1 MLGPWVHPATPVP
14 SSDHDVPS
22 SPSGHAKHAKQVYA
36 PPSVATPP
44 PSSPTVRDHP
54 FSLFAEALEHAAS
67 RQAAAER
74 APVHTGSP
82 VKRAAVPP
90 RRSVTVRADPD
101 VGIRQTPRGQ
111 VLQANYTHTL
121 VVGRAKVLDRAA
133 ASEISPTFM
142 GTQPAVCVPLPGTA
156 KHVSRIHALIRW
168 VPFTSPVDAPPQA
181 MSGTFVVR
189 IVGQNG
195 LIVNGERRRPGQV
208 LRLMPNE
215 TQLDFFGVRLRFVA
229 PAPTKAPVPRARAP
243 VSGVSPTKRAAPLP
257 PSSPVLRAA
266 SPGEDSAPE
275 SPTRAAPAVRTGRQA
290 DAGETVPRR
299 DEPVAVKV
307 PKPVPA
313 PRVAESEAAPTPAP
327 TAAPAP
333 IASAPAVSS
342 APSAPATPVASA
354 SPAPATPAPAD
365 REPLAA
371 SSQVNATPTERA
383 PKASAKDVS
392 AAPRAKSEK
401 RAETPKPEQA
411 SLGVVRGLVQRLAP
425 TYDLAGLLAGAI
437 VFHRTATISTSEA
450 VRSVLSSNPGMLRGE
465 AGVRASS
472 AAGDGDA
479 LVHGEAIAGWET
491 DARFQAQA
499 RRAWHEVLEQELQS
513 APMFGVIQRPGKDT
527 TGKPLECWYHYDKEN
542 DPDVERA
549 QNLGA
554 FVKPMRN
561 VVRSQKPI
569 FWKKSEYSRATSGS
583 STNPQDDLLPYSPR
597 NYYSSDTDDGE
608 RRKRSATPSAKR
620 AKWA

>member
-1 MLGPWVHPATPVP
+1 M
-14 SSDHDVPS
+14 
-22 SPSGHAKHAKQVYA
+22 Q
-36 PPSVATPP
+36 
-44 PSSPTVRDHP
+44 
-54 FSLFAEALEHAAS
+54 
-67 RQAAAER
+67 
-74 APVHTGSP
+74 
-82 VKRAAVPP
+82 
-90 RRSVTVRADPD
+90 
-101 VGIRQTPRGQ
+101 
-111 VLQANYTHTL
+111 
-121 VVGRAKVLDRAA
+121 
-133 ASEISPTFM
+133 
-142 GTQPAVCVPLPGTA
+142 C
-156 KHVSRIHALIRW
+156 
-168 VPFTSPVDAPPQA
+168 
-181 MSGTFVVR
+181 
-189 IVGQNG
+189 
-195 LIVNGERRRPGQV
+195 
-208 LRLMPNE
+208 
-215 TQLDFFGVRLRFVA
+215 
-229 PAPTKAPVPRARAP
+229 
-243 VSGVSPTKRAAPLP
+243 
-257 PSSPVLRAA
+257 
-266 SPGEDSAPE
+266 
-275 SPTRAAPAVRTGRQA
+275 
-290 DAGETVPRR
+290 
-299 DEPVAVKV
+299 
-307 PKPVPA
+307 
-313 PRVAESEAAPTPAP
+313 
-327 TAAPAP
+327 
-333 IASAPAVSS
+333 
-342 APSAPATPVASA
+342 
-354 SPAPATPAPAD
+354 
-365 REPLAA
+365 
-371 SSQVNATPTERA
+371 
-383 PKASAKDVS
+383 
-392 AAPRAKSEK
+392 
-401 RAETPKPEQA
+401 
-411 SLGVVRGLVQRLAP
+411 LAP

>member
-275 SPTRAAPAVRTGRQA
+275 SPTRAAPPVRTGRQA
-290 DAGETVPRR
+290 GAGDHRDDRPRHR
-299 DEPVAVKV
+299 H
-307 PKPVPA
+307 
-313 PRVAESEAAPTPAP
+313 RRGRQRG
-327 TAAPAP
+327 
-333 IASAPAVSS
+333 
-342 APSAPATPVASA
+342 PSPQGRA
-354 SPAPATPAPAD
+354 
-365 REPLAA
+365 LAA
-371 SSQVNATPTERA
+371 DHRPAGDLTQPPSQHPLHELTIAT
-383 PKASAKDVS
+383 D
-392 AAPRAKSEK
+392 
-401 RAETPKPEQA
+401 
-411 SLGVVRGLVQRLAP
+411 VRGR
-425 TYDLAGLLAGAI
+425 
-437 VFHRTATISTSEA
+437 F
-450 VRSVLSSNPGMLRGE
+450 VR
-465 AGVRASS
+465 
-472 AAGDGDA
+472 
-479 LVHGEAIAGWET
+479 
-491 DARFQAQA
+491 
-499 RRAWHEVLEQELQS
+499 
-513 APMFGVIQRPGKDT
+513 
-527 TGKPLECWYHYDKEN
+527 
-542 DPDVERA
+542 
-549 QNLGA
+549 
-554 FVKPMRN
+554 
-561 VVRSQKPI
+561 
-569 FWKKSEYSRATSGS
+569 
-583 STNPQDDLLPYSPR
+583 
-597 NYYSSDTDDGE
+597 
-608 RRKRSATPSAKR
+608 
-620 AKWA
+620 